1 MTNRSKCVIS
11 LMTILIL
18 AAMMQVLLPPAIRPF
33 NGIWGY
39 AVFAMAVGLM
49 CLIIIGGEGELT
61 PPEHLTTLRELTEAM
76 GKAKEIEENLHLL
89 TAFVL
94 SLKPVVG
101 IKVKLSTPLDE
112 IVMTSG
118 KAKGIHHRLSQSDG
132 SISVDIS
139 TYSTRRLTPDELK
152 SIKGAINICL
162 TRTRDIVDSMLDQ
175 LTGLG
180 GRKYLEHILT
190 KLRGTL
196 KPVAVMM
203 LDLDHFK
210 EVNDTYGHEAGDRLL
225 KEVAK
230 RIKGAIR
237 NSDIAV
243 RYGGD
248 EFVVI
253 LRSPKL
259 RDTYK
264 IAYRIA
270 EVIKKPPIIEG
281 IPVSASIG
289 VAYKMPGKPFDPEKA
304 LRQADLALYRAK
316 EQRDKVAFEE
326 A

>member
-1 MTNRSKCVIS
+1 MANRSRCATS
-11 LMTILIL
+11 LLTILL
-18 AAMMQVLLPPAIRPF
+18 LTALMQALLPPVFKPF

-39 AVFAMAVGLM
+39 VVFAVALALI
-49 CLIIIGGEGELT
+49 CLIITGGEGEPA

-101 IKVKLSTPLDE
+101 IKIKLNTPLDE
-112 IVMTSG
+112 IIMTSG
-118 KAKGIHHRLSQSDG
+118 KAKGIYHRISQSDG
-132 SISVDIS
+132 PISVDIS
-139 TYSTRRLTPDELK
+139 TYSTRRLTSDELK

-162 TRTRDIVDSMLDQ
+162 TRTRDILDSMMDP

-180 GRKYLEHILT
+180 SRKHLEYILS
-190 KLRGTL
+190 KLKDTL

-210 EVNDTYGHEAGDRLL
+210 EVNDTYGHEAGDKLL

-230 RIKGAIR
+230 RIKGVIR